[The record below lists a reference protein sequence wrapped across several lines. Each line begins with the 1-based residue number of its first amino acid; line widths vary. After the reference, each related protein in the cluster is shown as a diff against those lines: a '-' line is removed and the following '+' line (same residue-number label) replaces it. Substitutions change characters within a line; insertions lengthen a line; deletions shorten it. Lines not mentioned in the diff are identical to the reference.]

1 MRDDIPR
8 GQVSSFFQSGV
19 YLSAFLLLSG
29 CGGSQER
36 SAVPPASLQGIRV
49 EVARLDRVPDEIEAP
64 GTAVAFQTAEIAARV
79 PGTVTRVAVR
89 EGDRVQAGQLL
100 LQLDDREMAARSQAA
115 QTALQETSAAIE
127 EASRAIAAAQAQA
140 DIAKKTY
147 NRFVFLRDQKSVS
160 PQEFDEVETKQTVAQ
175 EALAAAHARHQ
186 QAEAARSRGESEA
199 RAAGAVASYTAI
211 AAPFAGVVARRM
223 VDVGT
228 HVSPGV
234 PLLVFEDDA
243 HYRFDIVLDAVA
255 APLLKRGGLV
265 RVELDAL
272 PARSFEGKVSEQE
285 AGADATTHT
294 VRAKVDLPHV
304 PGIRSGLF
312 GHAWIVRGERTAL
325 LVPGTAVRERGQ
337 LRGMFVLDSQGIAR
351 WRLVTAGQTRGEKI
365 EILSGLSEGERYA
378 VDPGT
383 ETLDGKK
390 IALAAAAGRE
400 AGN

>member
-1 MRDDIPR
+1 MRYDIR
-8 GQVSSFFQSGV
+8 GGQVASSFQCAV
-19 YLSAFLLLSG
+19 YLSALLLLSG

-36 SAVPPASLQGIRV
+36 PAAPTASVQGIRI
-49 EVARLDRVPDEIEAP
+49 ETARFDKIPDEIEAP
-64 GTAVAFQTAEIAARV
+64 GTVVAFQTAEIAARV

-89 EGDRVQAGQLL
+89 EGDLVQTGQLL

-115 QTALQETSAAIE
+115 QTALQESTAAIE
-127 EASRAIAAAQAQA
+127 EANRAIVSAQAQA

-147 NRFVFLRDQKSVS
+147 DRFVFLRDQKSVS
-160 PQEFDEVETKQTVAQ
+160 PQEFDEVETKQKVAQ
-175 EALAAAHARHQ
+175 EGLAAAQARLQ
-186 QAEAARSRGESEA
+186 QAEASRSRVESEA

-211 AAPFAGVVARRM
+211 AAPFTGVVARRM
-223 VDVGT
+223 VDAGT
-228 HVSPGV
+228 QVSPGV
-234 PLLVFEDDA
+234 PLLVFEDDTQ
-243 HYRFDIVLDAVA
+243 YRFDIGLDAAA
-255 APLLKRGGLV
+255 APLLKRGTIV

-272 PARSFEGKVSEQE
+272 PVKTLEGKVSEQE

-294 VRAKVDLPHV
+294 VRAKVDLPKV

-312 GHAWIVRGERTAL
+312 GHAWIARGVRTAL

-337 LRGMFVLDSQGIAR
+337 LCGMYVLDSQGIAR
-351 WRLVTAGQTRGEKI
+351 WRLVTQGQTRGEKI
-365 EILSGLSEGERYA
+365 EILSGLGEGERYA

-390 IALAAAAGRE
+390 VASAAAAGRE